1 MDLAL
6 LVALG
11 GAAAIL
17 LGLVCVAIGVTLA
30 TGRRTRRALDAS
42 RADVEALRARLD
54 LMTRELE
61 KARRAAEEPADY
73 LITGVLPASSGH
85 PGEDRAGGR
94 ELSEVSSRAVLS
106 VTVGEPL
113 VRLVAFGYGVRRAL
127 SAENRNRIA
136 FEMRREVRRARKD
149 RRRELKAARR
159 SAQAARREAL
169 AEEEAA

>member
-30 TGRRTRRALDAS
+30 TGRRTRRALEAS
-42 RADVEALRARLD
+42 RADVEALRDRLD

-61 KARRAAEEPADY
+61 NARRAADEPADF
-73 LITGVLPASSGH
+73 LITGVLPASSGR
-85 PGEDRAGGR
+85 PGETQPGEIG
-94 ELSEVSSRAVLS
+94 EVSSRAVLS
-106 VTVGEPL
+106 ATMGEPL

-169 AEEEAA
+169 AAEEAA